1 MARLF
6 KMECNFLVE
15 VEEIKH
21 QMESIMSYNNQ
32 LAFKTIDAG
41 NIGFIELKTLDGY
54 FKRNQVKGITME
66 DNAAI
71 IRRFDLDSDS
81 KLRFDEF

>member
-1 MARLF
+1 
-6 KMECNFLVE
+6 
-15 VEEIKH
+15 
-21 QMESIMSYNNQ
+21 MESIMSYNNQ